1 MASQLKS
8 LFWMLLIFLLLSNL
22 QQHCNAVGDPQVP
35 CLYVFGESLSDDG
48 NNNNRLTLTKANYL
62 PYGVDFP
69 KGPTGRF
76 SNGRNMLDV
85 LAQNLGFDEYIPPFA
100 TARGEEILRGV
111 NYASGSAGI
120 RYETGRIYGDIISM
134 DMQLKNYQIT
144 LSQINKTLGNRNM
157 STVEYLSKCI
167 FSVAIGTNDYIDNY
181 FFPQYY
187 TTSRI
192 YTPQQYAVVLN
203 QQLSQQLQ
211 TLYKS
216 GARKFALFGLA
227 ALGNIPFERSSCGS
241 GSNGSACVDNINNA
255 TQLFNVGLKSLVA
268 QLNTNLT
275 NATFIFI
282 NVSGIESSPPIASKV
297 ANVSCCETLLNL
309 ICVPFG
315 KICSNRT
322 NYKYWDGIHPTDA
335 VYAVYGERAYKAQS
349 PSDVYPFDV
358 NQLAQV

>member
-1 MASQLKS
+1 MERI
-8 LFWMLLIFLLLSNL
+8 LLRKLCTNFM
-22 QQHCNAVGDPQVP
+22 
-35 CLYVFGESLSDDG
+35 EM
-48 NNNNRLTLTKANYL
+48 K
-62 PYGVDFP
+62 
-69 KGPTGRF
+69 
-76 SNGRNMLDV
+76 
-85 LAQNLGFDEYIPPFA
+85 
-100 TARGEEILRGV
+100 
-111 NYASGSAGI
+111 
-120 RYETGRIYGDIISM
+120 GDIISM

-157 STVEYLSKCI
+157 STAEYLSKCI
-167 FSVAIGTNDYIDNY
+167 FSVAIGTNDYITNY
-181 FFPQYY
+181 LFPQFY

-192 YTPQQYAVVLN
+192 FTPQQYAVVLN

-216 GARKFALFGLA
+216 GARKFALFGLT
-227 ALGNIPFERSSCGS
+227 ALGNIPMQRSSCGS
-241 GSNGSACVDNINNA
+241 GSNGSACVDNINNT

-275 NATFIFI
+275 NATSIFI
-282 NVSGIESSPPIASKV
+282 NASGIESIPPIASKV

-322 NYKYWDGIHPTDA
+322 NYKYWDGVHPTDA
-335 VYAVYGERAYKAQS
+335 LYAVYGERAYKAQS
-349 PSDVYPFDV
+349 SSDVYPFDV